1 MNANRKIKIPIIL
14 YEESRG
20 GEKTNV
26 IPYIEVAKDDE
37 MPKVL
42 FISEYKETGEFEADA
57 EFGSAP
63 IVDML
68 IHKYVD
74 LDFLKLKIDPKTF
87 DKIRVSLG
95 MAPLKQ
101 AQKEG
106 QKILDKVF
114 SNANENK
121 KELKEN
127 TEVRSERAFNLGEKL
142 RQKADDFL
150 NTNKINGANI
160 KDSENNSQN

>member
-1 MNANRKIKIPIIL
+1 M

-26 IPYIEVAKDDE
+26 IPYIEIGKEEE

-57 EFGSAP
+57 EHGSAP

-74 LDFLKLKIDPKTF
+74 LDFLKLKVDAKTF

-95 MAPLKQ
+95 MVPLKQ
-101 AQKEG
+101 AQKDG

-114 SNANENK
+114 SNAQENK
-121 KELKEN
+121 KDLIEN
-127 TEVRSERAFNLGEKL
+127 TDTRASRAFTLGEDL
-142 RQKADDFL
+142 RKKAENFL
-150 NTNKINGANI
+150 
-160 KDSENNSQN
+160 KDNSTQQDKEKS

>member
-1 MNANRKIKIPIIL
+1 MNVNRKVKIPIIM

-26 IPYIEVAKDDE
+26 IPYIEIGKDEE

-57 EFGSAP
+57 EYGSAP
-63 IVDML
+63 IIDML

-74 LDFLKLKIDPKTF
+74 IDFLKLKVDAKTF
-87 DKIRVSLG
+87 DKIRISLG

-101 AQKEG
+101 AQKDG

-114 SNANENK
+114 SKAQENK
-121 KELKEN
+121 KDLAEN
-127 TEVRSERAFNLGEKL
+127 TDTRTERAFNLGESL
-142 RQKADDFL
+142 RKKAEGFL
-150 NTNKINGANI
+150 KDNKTEQD
-160 KDSENNSQN
+160 KS